1 MHAQVTNKLYHLTYI
16 AEHVEQFATD
26 MLLTAVNSE
35 TDLSQTG
42 SMAEEIKTEVI
53 ANNSSLEGVW
63 LSSL

>member
-35 TDLSQTG
+35 TNLSQTA
-42 SMAEEIKTEVI
+42 STAEGIKMEVI
-53 ANNSSLEGVW
+53 ANNTSLECVE

>member
-42 SMAEEIKTEVI
+42 SITEGIKTEVI
-53 ANNSSLEGVW
+53 ANNTSLECVE